1 MKKTSYKILVADDHQ
16 IFIDG
21 LMMIFADIDY
31 IEVIH
36 VAKNGQEVL
45 DIFEKNKIDLAIL
58 DVNMP
63 KPNGFEL
70 CQVILENYKDTKIMI
85 LSMYGDENFMNEFT
99 RMGVMAYV
107 LKNAG
112 KHELLEA
119 IDHVLKGEMYI
130 SKDLRNK
137 EEIVEDDFVKS
148 LSLTKREK
156 EIISLLAKEKS
167 SQEIADALFISI
179 YTVNTHRKNIL
190 HKLGIKNTAGLV
202 KFASDNQL
210 L

>member
-1 MKKTSYKILVADDHQ
+1 MKKTSYKILIADDHQ

>member
-1 MKKTSYKILVADDHQ
+1 MKTTSYKILIADDHQ

-70 CQVILENYKDTKIMI
+70 CQVILEKYKETKIMI

-119 IDHVLKGEMYI
+119 VDHVLKGEMYI
-130 SKDLRNK
+130 SKALRNK

>member
-1 MKKTSYKILVADDHQ
+1 MKKTSYKVLIADDHQ

-70 CQVILENYKDTKIMI
+70 CQVILEKYKETKIMI
-85 LSMYGDENFMNEFT
+85 LSMYGDENFMNEFI

-119 IDHVLKGEMYI
+119 IEHVIKGELYI
-130 SKDLRNK
+130 SKDLRSK
-137 EEIVEDDFVKS
+137 QEVIEDDFVKS

-156 EIISLLAKEKS
+156 EIISLLAREKS